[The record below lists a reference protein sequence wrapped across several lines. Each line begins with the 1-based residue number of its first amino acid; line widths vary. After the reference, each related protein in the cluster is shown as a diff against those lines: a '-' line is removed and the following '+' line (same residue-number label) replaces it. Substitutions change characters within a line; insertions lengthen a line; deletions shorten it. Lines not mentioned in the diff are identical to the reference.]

1 MLDNLEQSFDRQKKF
16 VSDASHE
23 LKTPISVI
31 QGYSNLLMRWGKD
44 DPEILN
50 ESIESIAREAE
61 NIQRIVEQLL
71 LLAKIGRYMFS
82 TEPVDVD
89 QGTFFGHG
97 RLYAGLQDASV
108 LFSLRAA

>member
-1 MLDNLEQSFDRQKKF
+1 
-16 VSDASHE
+16 
-23 LKTPISVI
+23 
-31 QGYSNLLMRWGKD
+31 MRWGKD

-61 NIQRIVEQLL
+61 NMQRIVEQLL

-89 QGTFFGHG
+89 KE
-97 RLYAGLQDASV
+97 LSSV
-108 LFSLRAA
+108 MDGYTLVCKTRRFLFHPRAA